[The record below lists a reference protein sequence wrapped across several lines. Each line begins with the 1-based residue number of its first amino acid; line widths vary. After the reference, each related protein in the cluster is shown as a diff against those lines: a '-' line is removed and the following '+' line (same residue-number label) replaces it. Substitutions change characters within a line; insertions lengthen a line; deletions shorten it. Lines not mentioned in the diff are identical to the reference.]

1 MDHIQGFYIVNFAQT
16 LKRCALAAALS
27 LCTCAAQAADTDNK
41 LYILNWSD
49 YIAPDTI
56 KNFETETGIKVEYV
70 LMDSNEIME
79 AKLMTGH
86 SGYDIVAPSL
96 HVLKRLSDGGVL
108 EPLDKSKLPNFKH
121 LDKEK
126 LAKIAEID
134 QDNTYGIPYMEL
146 STGIGYNKQ
155 QVAKAMGPDFVPDS
169 WDVLFKPE
177 IVSKINQAC
186 GVTVL
191 DSASDMICSTLI
203 YLNRDPQSPHQEDY
217 EEAQK
222 QLAQMIKNV
231 RYIHS
236 SQYVNDL
243 ASGEIC
249 LSVGWSGDVQLAA
262 QRAKEAGLDDIAY
275 VIPKEGALMGY
286 DMFAIPR
293 DAEHKDNAYKFLD
306 YIMRPEVIAEITN
319 YVRYANANADAT
331 PLVNEDIRNN
341 PGIYFAPELLERMHI
356 VVPPASM
363 ERTLTRTWN
372 RVRMEAA
379 D

>member
-1 MDHIQGFYIVNFAQT
+1 MHHTKGFYIVNFAKT

-27 LCTCAAQAADTDNK
+27 LTDCAASAADNA

-56 KNFETETGIKVEYV
+56 KNFEKETGIKVEYV

-108 EPLDKSKLPNFKH
+108 EPLDKSKLPNLKH

-126 LAKIAEID
+126 MAKIAKID
-134 QDNTYGIPYMEL
+134 KDNTYGIPYMEL

-177 IVSKINQAC
+177 IISKINKAC

-203 YLNRDPQSPHQEDY
+203 YLNRDPQSPHKEDY
-217 EEAQK
+217 AEAQK
-222 QLAQMIKNV
+222 LLSEMIKNV

-249 LSVGWSGDVQLAA
+249 LSAGWSGDVQLAA

-286 DMFAIPR
+286 DMFAIPK

-356 VVPPASM
+356 VVPPTSM

>member
-16 LKRCALAAALS
+16 LKRCALTAAMS

>member
-1 MDHIQGFYIVNFAQT
+1 M
-16 LKRCALAAALS
+16 S

>member
-1 MDHIQGFYIVNFAQT
+1 MDNIQGFYIVNFAQT
-16 LKRCALAAALS
+16 LKRCALTAALS
-27 LCTCAAQAADTDNK
+27 LCTCAAQAADADNK

-56 KNFETETGIKVEYV
+56 KNFEAETGIKVEYV

-177 IVSKINQAC
+177 IISKINQAC